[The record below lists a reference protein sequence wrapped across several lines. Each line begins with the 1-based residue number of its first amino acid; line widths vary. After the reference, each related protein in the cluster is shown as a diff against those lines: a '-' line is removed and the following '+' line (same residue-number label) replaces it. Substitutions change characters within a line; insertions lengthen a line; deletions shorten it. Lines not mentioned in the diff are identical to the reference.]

1 MTPKNFLGQKFVV
14 HNCCI
19 ANFLYILGIEM
30 RHYTKGERFF
40 FVSECLK
47 FFWAFFFFREVDF
60 RLSEVRNKG
69 KILEGRIDIEKNT
82 IAIE

>member
-1 MTPKNFLGQKFVV
+1 MASSLWWIFEESGRETF
-14 HNCCI
+14 
-19 ANFLYILGIEM
+19 Y
-30 RHYTKGERFF
+30 FF